1 MQITE
6 TKANVSDFCKNYSD
20 NGDGGVM
27 GVPITFLDTY
37 NSGQF
42 ENPYP

>member
-6 TKANVSDFCKNYSD
+6 TKANVSDFCKNCSGH
-20 NGDGGVM
+20 GDGCVM
-27 GVPITFLDTY
+27 GVPITFFDTY

-42 ENPYP
+42 EHPS